1 MINDV
6 NSLNV
11 GSKRKRRTVKKI
23 AWTTPERQATQ
34 VLSCLS
40 HAYTTWCFAK
50 QKKCVTFLDDGK
62 DTINPERS
70 WTTTVHQLRKK
81 IVRFM
86 KQAWNLAYLPNF
98 DR

>member
-11 GSKRKRRTVKKI
+11 GSKRKRRTVIKI
-23 AWTTPERQATQ
+23 AWTTPRKTGNA
-34 VLSCLS
+34 SCLS

-50 QKKCVTFLDDGK
+50 QKKCVTFLEDGK

-86 KQAWNLAYLPNF
+86 KQAWSLAYLPNF

>member
-34 VLSCLS
+34 AAFRTHIQRGALPR
-40 HAYTTWCFAK
+40 
-50 QKKCVTFLDDGK
+50 CVTFLEDGK